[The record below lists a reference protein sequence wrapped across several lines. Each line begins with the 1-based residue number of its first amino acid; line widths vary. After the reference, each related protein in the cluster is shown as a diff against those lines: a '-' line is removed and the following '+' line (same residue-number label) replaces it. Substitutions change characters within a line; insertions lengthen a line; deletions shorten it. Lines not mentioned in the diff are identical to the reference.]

1 MIQPTWKTDRVVTV
15 HGLVCDVVNAQPK
28 DLGLRVMGTGG

>member
-1 MIQPTWKTDRVVTV
+1 MIQRVWETGRVVTV

-28 DLGLRVMGTGG
+28 EFGLRVMGTGG